1 MCDAHFDIRSRNE
14 RLASCGLSVFDSWKD
29 PQTLS
34 QIHMLLLD
42 GFANGAAVSDM
53 TIECGVVAFVS
64 LKNPI
69 FSGIGIHGLSV
80 S

>member
-1 MCDAHFDIRSRNE
+1 VAAE
-14 RLASCGLSVFDSWKD
+14 RVLNSLFGLSRLKCVRFLEVD

-42 GFANGAAVSDM
+42 GFANGAAVSEM
-53 TIECGVVAFVS
+53 TIDCGVVAFVS

-69 FSGIGIHGLSV
+69 FTGIGIHGLRV